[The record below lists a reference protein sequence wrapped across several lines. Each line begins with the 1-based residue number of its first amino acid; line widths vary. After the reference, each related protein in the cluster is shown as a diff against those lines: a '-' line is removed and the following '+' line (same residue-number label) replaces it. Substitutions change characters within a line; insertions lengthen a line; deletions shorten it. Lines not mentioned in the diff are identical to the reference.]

1 MALDNNIQIVC
12 PIRGILNTRK
22 RAKDGLKLSEEAYR
36 VEAIRYLIKKR
47 IPKGEFS
54 YRTNIKKIW

>member
-12 PIRGILNTRK
+12 PIRGILNTKK

-36 VEAIRYLIKKR
+36 VEAIRYLIKKDTQRR
-47 IPKGEFS
+47 IFLS
-54 YRTNIKKIW
+54 NQF